1 MLLLIPNL
9 GFGCLCSIP
18 FTIWSRTHNAYRE
31 RLQTPNGGGALSVCR
46 GVFRFTAQRELS
58 EMRTRV
64 YLNLG
69 LTCESLQQVAL
80 CSAYFKKSIFLA
92 E

>member
-1 MLLLIPNL
+1 
-9 GFGCLCSIP
+9 
-18 FTIWSRTHNAYRE
+18 
-31 RLQTPNGGGALSVCR
+31 
-46 GVFRFTAQRELS
+46 
-58 EMRTRV
+58 MRTRI